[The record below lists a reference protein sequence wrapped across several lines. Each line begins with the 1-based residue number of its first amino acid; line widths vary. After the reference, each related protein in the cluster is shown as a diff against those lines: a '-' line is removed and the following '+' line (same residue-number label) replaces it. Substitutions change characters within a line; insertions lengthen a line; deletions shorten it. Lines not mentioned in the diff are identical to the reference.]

1 METEAEYTAFYKG
14 VTSQGRADSAKT
26 EAERQKYYN
35 DAITHYIEAIDLN
48 PELTEA
54 YSIRGEV
61 WLHLKKWRK
70 AKADLTT
77 AKKMGV
83 DIIESFHNDYES
95 VEEFEAKLG
104 VWVPKDIA
112 ALLRRA

>member
-1 METEAEYTAFYKG
+1 MIVVLLTVGAGDFEA
-14 VTSQGRADSAKT
+14 
-26 EAERQKYYN
+26 
-35 DAITHYIEAIDLN
+35 AIENFNKAIDLDS
-48 PELTEA
+48 EYA
-54 YSIRGEV
+54 RFYSNRGEV

-95 VEEFEAKLG
+95 VEEFEVKLG
-104 VWVPKDIA
+104 VQVPKDIA
-112 ALLRRA
+112 ALLGRA